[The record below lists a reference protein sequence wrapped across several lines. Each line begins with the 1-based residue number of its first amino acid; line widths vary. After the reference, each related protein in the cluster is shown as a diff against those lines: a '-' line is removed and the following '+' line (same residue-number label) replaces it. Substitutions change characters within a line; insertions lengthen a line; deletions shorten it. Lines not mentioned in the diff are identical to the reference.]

1 VSTRPASASAA
12 RATAV
17 DPRPADHAG
26 SDSVRPAATVCREA
40 RTREELAEHFRVR
53 HEVFVLEQS
62 VFVGSDRDEHDEDGS
77 AIHLVGY
84 CDGIIAGSVRLYE
97 LDRSVGLWQGDRLA
111 VLPPYRVGGLG
122 APLVRCAVA
131 IAGARGGQTMVAHIQ
146 PPNVTFFTRLGWA
159 PEGEPEIYVG
169 LPHQQMRISLPAP
182 DVGAA
187 IAHSLGAGGPA

>member
-1 VSTRPASASAA
+1 V
-12 RATAV
+12 V
-17 DPRPADHAG
+17 DPRAADHTRSG
-26 SDSVRPAATVCREA
+26 SLRAAANVCREA

-53 HEVFVLEQS
+53 HVVFVLEQS
-62 VFVGSDRDEHDEDGS
+62 VFVGSDRDQHDEDGS

-97 LDRSVGLWQGDRLA
+97 LDRSTGIWQGDRLA

-131 IAGARGGQTMVAHIQ
+131 IAGARGGRTMVAHIQ
-146 PPNVTFFTRLGWA
+146 PPNVTFFTRLGWSS
-159 PEGEPEIYVG
+159 EGEPEIYVG
-169 LPHQQMRISLPAP
+169 LPHQRMRISLPAP

-187 IAHSLGAGGPA
+187 IARSLAAGRPA

>member
-1 VSTRPASASAA
+1 MSTRAASAA
-12 RATAV
+12 KASVV
-17 DPRPADHAG
+17 DPRAADHTRSG
-26 SDSVRPAATVCREA
+26 SLRAAATVCREA

-53 HEVFVLEQS
+53 HVVFVLEQS
-62 VFVGSDRDEHDEDGS
+62 VFVGSDRDQHDEDGS

-97 LDRSVGLWQGDRLA
+97 LDRSTGIWQGDRLA

-131 IAGARGGQTMVAHIQ
+131 IAGARGGRTMVAHIQ
-146 PPNVTFFTRLGWA
+146 PPKVTFFTRLGWSS
-159 PEGEPEIYVG
+159 EGEPEIYVG
-169 LPHQQMRISLPAP
+169 LAHQRMRISLPAP

-187 IAHSLGAGGPA
+187 IARSLAAGRPA

>member
-1 VSTRPASASAA
+1 MSTRPASAAKASV
-12 RATAV
+12 V
-17 DPRPADHAG
+17 DPRAADHTRSG
-26 SDSVRPAATVCREA
+26 SLRAAATVCREA

-53 HEVFVLEQS
+53 HVVFVLEQS
-62 VFVGSDRDEHDEDGS
+62 VFVGSDRDQHDEDGS

-97 LDRSVGLWQGDRLA
+97 LDRSTGIWQGDRLA

-131 IAGARGGQTMVAHIQ
+131 IAGARGGRTMVAHIQ
-146 PPNVTFFTRLGWA
+146 PPNVTFFTRLGWSS
-159 PEGEPEIYVG
+159 EGGPEIYVG
-169 LPHQQMRISLPAP
+169 LPHQRMRISLPAP

-187 IAHSLGAGGPA
+187 IARSLAAGRPA

>member
-1 VSTRPASASAA
+1 VSTRPASAAKASVVDQ
-12 RATAV
+12 RA
-17 DPRPADHAG
+17 ADHTRSG
-26 SDSVRPAATVCREA
+26 SLRAAATVCREA

-53 HEVFVLEQS
+53 HVVFVLEQS
-62 VFVGSDRDEHDEDGS
+62 VFVGSDRDQHDEDGS

-97 LDRSVGLWQGDRLA
+97 LDRSTGIWQGDRLA

-131 IAGARGGQTMVAHIQ
+131 IAGARGGRTMVAHIQ
-146 PPNVTFFTRLGWA
+146 PPNVTFFTRLGWSS
-159 PEGEPEIYVG
+159 EGEPEIYVG
-169 LPHQQMRISLPAP
+169 LPHQRMRISLPAP

-187 IAHSLGAGGPA
+187 IARSLAAGRPA